1 MNQARAYFLITGDR
15 ESKVWIFRDDVPSRF
30 LPNTFSC
37 GTDDFRIQIV
47 DPFGGRHPLLMCHK
61 ALSEKTLIPFLP
73 TVILDSNIVSYLHQ
87 FVTGRPALNEKRRRT
102 VEEFLRFILASKLNY
117 NPFFYYMEGVLE
129 NERLSKD
136 SYLEFSESILRLHAM
151 DRQHFLSFGEIRTDP
166 RLFDEYKQEY
176 GVADFSEMAAH
187 FANDMVMPTDFRM
200 QWVSRLTYA
209 ALMKTALIHKTSKR
223 GITGKYEELRDFME
237 DTFNIALG
245 RERIFALEYFT
256 GRFDGAIPVQRGANF
271 ERALKH
277 VRATARDLLLLQ
289 LPEFML
295 VADTTEG
302 VYLSFIA
309 SADKALT
316 KVARA
321 CRIDGVMAWAPKI
334 HVPLPV
340 VSVDLTC
347 LKPELDA
354 ETIARI
360 REMDSSWQKSR
371 TSRMHASETHISF
384 ERLDELIGQLEEEVV
399 SYCKH

>member
-1 MNQARAYFLITGDR
+1 
-15 ESKVWIFRDDVPSRF
+15 
-30 LPNTFSC
+30 
-37 GTDDFRIQIV
+37 
-47 DPFGGRHPLLMCHK
+47 
-61 ALSEKTLIPFLP
+61 
-73 TVILDSNIVSYLHQ
+73 
-87 FVTGRPALNEKRRRT
+87 
-102 VEEFLRFILASKLNY
+102 
-117 NPFFYYMEGVLE
+117 
-129 NERLSKD
+129 
-136 SYLEFSESILRLHAM
+136 M

-166 RLFDEYKQEY
+166 SLLDEYKQEY

-187 FANDMVMPTDFRM
+187 FAKDMIVPTDFRM

-256 GRFDGAIPVQRGANF
+256 GRFDGAVPVQRGANS

-295 VADTTEG
+295 VADTAEG

-340 VSVDLTC
+340 VSVDLTH

-360 REMDSSWQKSR
+360 REMDSRWQKSR
-371 TSRMHASETHISF
+371 TSRMFTSETHISL
-384 ERLDELIGQLEEEVV
+384 ERLDELIGNLEEQIVA
-399 SYCKH
+399 YCKQ